1 MSQDWRASAHAA
13 RARRA
18 RMSGLSNYRRASRGG
33 LRLAG
38 AEQRDR
44 ARCFGPLTRC
54 SSTGSCLAV
63 WPTVAAK
70 RQHLQESVDSG

>member
-38 AEQRDR
+38 AGQRDR
-44 ARCFGPLTRC
+44 ARCFGPIDQVQFNRLLL
-54 SSTGSCLAV
+54 SGLAD
-63 WPTVAAK
+63 
-70 RQHLQESVDSG
+70 RGC